1 MNSPLDPA
9 LELLAEVLRHSF
21 AQAQDELEID
31 TSALVQKLEEE
42 EPDKFVAN
50 NVNTPWNEYFRAVLD
65 RDRSDLT
72 VESTILKLA
81 EEYPYWKHLLSAQ
94 LDRANRWL
102 VLGERLRGAQRS
114 LESSHPAR
122 EEFPI
127 IVGGDWICRA
137 QGKAYAVRDVYCCTL
152 NMDQR
157 NQSCEDQDWQAWEAW
172 EEQAGNPAEWCFP
185 VEGVEEADRQLPQ
198 VRFLDYSLLPIS
210 AQSSYL
216 L

>member
-9 LELLAEVLRHSF
+9 LEPLAEVLRHSF

-50 NVNTPWNEYFRAVLD
+50 AVNTPWNEYFRAVLD
-65 RDRSDLT
+65 RERSDLT

-102 VLGERLRGAQRS
+102 VLGERLRGAQR
-114 LESSHPAR
+114 
-122 EEFPI
+122 FT
-127 IVGGDWICRA
+127 
-137 QGKAYAVRDVYCCTL
+137 AVRSIWTRGIRAVRTRIGRL
-152 NMDQR
+152 GRLGKSRPGTPPNGASQWR
-157 NQSCEDQDWQAWEAW
+157 ELRRLT
-172 EEQAGNPAEWCFP
+172 GNCPKFA
-185 VEGVEEADRQLPQ
+185 
-198 VRFLDYSLLPIS
+198 S
-210 AQSSYL
+210 
-216 L
+216 